1 MIIRYRPKYE
11 IASLRDALM
20 GLIPIPTLRKSEIFL
35 YGVIEIKPLRGFFG
49 AMRIV
54 IYFMF
59 TKAAF
64 YAAKI
69 QKKCNIKRKKRL
81 AFTFAFILSLSC
93 AFVVSVLLNIKEDRS
108 ACLWPVLC
116 PTVTPVLLMSLY

>member
-49 AMRIV
+49 AMRIG
-54 IYFMF
+54 II
-59 TKAAF
+59 KNSF
-64 YAAKI
+64 Y
-69 QKKCNIKRKKRL
+69 
-81 AFTFAFILSLSC
+81 SLLC
-93 AFVVSVLLNIKEDRS
+93 QHEDSEKDIR
-108 ACLWPVLC
+108 
-116 PTVTPVLLMSLY
+116 

>member
-20 GLIPIPTLRKSEIFL
+20 GLITIPTLRKSEIFL

-54 IYFMF
+54 I
-59 TKAAF
+59 
-64 YAAKI
+64 
-69 QKKCNIKRKKRL
+69 KKKLMNLIGIVTGDIVGSTSISFADRDRL
-81 AFTFAFILSLSC
+81 L
-93 AFVVSVLLNIKEDRS
+93 SVL
-108 ACLWPVLC
+108 
-116 PTVTPVLLMSLY
+116 

>member
-1 MIIRYRPKYE
+1 MANITTGSYVESLFFYTYMPIGIFFFVNDYRYRPKYE

-54 IYFMF
+54 IFSYFWGVPNNNHLPCPIH
-59 TKAAF
+59 AF
-64 YAAKI
+64 S
-69 QKKCNIKRKKRL
+69 
-81 AFTFAFILSLSC
+81 T
-93 AFVVSVLLNIKEDRS
+93 
-108 ACLWPVLC
+108 
-116 PTVTPVLLMSLY
+116 PTNE